1 MLQFQSGSLDLY
13 KVDETAQ
20 FLTILGHMGSSEQY
34 GIFFSNYELLPTFGG
49 GTFHVFMDKNIF
61 LN

>member
-13 KVDETAQ
+13 KVDENSPI
-20 FLTILGHMGSSEQY
+20 FDNFGPY
-34 GIFFSNYELLPTFGG
+34 GQLRAVWDFFSNYELLPTFGG

>member
-34 GIFFSNYELLPTFGG
+34 GIFSNYELVSTFGG
-49 GTFHVFMDKNIF
+49 RIFHVFMDKNIF
-61 LN
+61 LS